1 MGETPAV
8 AATSLIVGAL
18 RWRRE
23 DFWFNLFSG
32 DSGVAAPR
40 PESLPRVE
48 RLRKKMSGRP
58 QSGQP
63 LR

>member
-18 RWRRE
+18 RWRRD

-32 DSGVAAPR
+32 DIGVAAPR
-40 PESLPRVE
+40 FTLYRVF
-48 RLRKKMSGRP
+48 GT
-58 QSGQP
+58 
-63 LR
+63 

>member
-1 MGETPAV
+1 MGDTPAV

-32 DSGVAAPR
+32 DAGVAASPI
-40 PESLPRVE
+40 PSLYRVFAA
-48 RLRKKMSGRP
+48 
-58 QSGQP
+58 
-63 LR
+63 